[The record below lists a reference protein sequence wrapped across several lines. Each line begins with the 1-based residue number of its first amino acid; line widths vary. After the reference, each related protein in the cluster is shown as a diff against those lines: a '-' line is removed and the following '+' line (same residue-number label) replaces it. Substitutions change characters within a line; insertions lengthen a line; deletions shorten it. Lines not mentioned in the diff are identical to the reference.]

1 MKKNLQ
7 KNKPA
12 FEQLLIKIPPEIA
25 KTFTF
30 EQIEAIKKAFGFPDW
45 NRHPVD
51 IRVSIPIP
59 GLRFYLILL
68 AGRQHRSNQRLQ
80 VSRSMFPLWKPVNIL
95 FIIGFLILLLTSGF
109 MTFSYV
115 FSSLSSILLP
125 ASPFA
130 TSLPFIENQS
140 SCEQTGRIWRHNQCW
155 DSEQN
160 PLF

>member
-1 MKKNLQ
+1 MSKSLQ
-7 KNKPA
+7 KNNPA
-12 FEQLLIKIPPEIA
+12 FEQLLMKIPPEIA

-30 EQIEAIKKAFGFPDW
+30 EQIKAIKRAFDHDY

-68 AGRQHRSNQRLQ
+68 AGRQHRSQ
-80 VSRSMFPLWKPVNIL
+80 VSRSMFPLWKPVNTL
-95 FIIGFLILLLTSGF
+95 LLTGFFILLLTSGF
-109 MTFSYV
+109 IIFSYV
-115 FSSLSSILLP
+115 FSSLSSISLP

-160 PLF
+160 PSF